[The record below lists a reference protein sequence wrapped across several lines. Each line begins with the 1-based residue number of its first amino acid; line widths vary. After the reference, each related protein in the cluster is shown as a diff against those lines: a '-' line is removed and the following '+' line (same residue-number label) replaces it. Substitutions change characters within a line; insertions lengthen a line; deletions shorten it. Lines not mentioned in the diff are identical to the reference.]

1 MMDALLYSS
10 LLGLVVWITVAFL
23 RKQRDNPKRL
33 PLPPGPSK
41 RPVIGN
47 LFDIPDDA
55 PWVTF
60 SSMAQKYGDIIHLKV
75 LNQHTIIISSME
87 AASDLF
93 DKRSAIY
100 SDRFQSV
107 MLTELMDM
115 GWSFGLMDY
124 GDMWRK
130 IRKIFHQYYSASTIR
145 QYDGLQLE
153 NVRVFLKRLHATP
166 EKFFDHSRFVFAAL
180 LMNVTY
186 GMHIEDEHNEH
197 LVEAEKW
204 QHGFNQAIQPG
215 RFWVDYLPILKYI
228 PAWMPRANFKR
239 LALQWRQNMY
249 HARDRPFDGAK
260 ADLII
265 GTATPSIVTE
275 ALESIADSPDKAEQ
289 ELLTRYSLGA
299 AFGAGVDTSAPT
311 LQLFFYAMLTYPEI
325 QTKAHAELD
334 RVVGPSRL
342 PTMDDRPNLPY
353 VEAILKEVLRWKP
366 VTPLALPHYT
376 ATSDEY
382 RGYYIP
388 KGSIVL
394 GVSEIFID
402 CLSFT
407 TCTEHIQECLASLR
421 FVFVISLEFALI
433 IPNREMLHDPVEYP
447 CPDQFRP
454 QRFLNP
460 DGSLNPDV
468 PDPSVACFGFGRRIC
483 PGRFLSLNS
492 LFSAIAAVLHTFT
505 ITPALDQNGKPVE
518 VELRMQSGMIPH
530 PEPFPCSIQPRSLA
544 AEALVTN

>member
-366 VTPLALPHYT
+366 VTPLGTCPNDVAKTEADL
-376 ATSDEY
+376 TSKPFLITLQRVTNIE
-382 RGYYIP
+382 
-388 KGSIVL
+388 VT
-394 GVSEIFID
+394 IFPRD
-402 CLSFT
+402 PLFS
-407 TCTEHIQECLASLR
+407 
-421 FVFVISLEFALI
+421 V
-433 IPNREMLHDPVEYP
+433 EMLHDPVEYP